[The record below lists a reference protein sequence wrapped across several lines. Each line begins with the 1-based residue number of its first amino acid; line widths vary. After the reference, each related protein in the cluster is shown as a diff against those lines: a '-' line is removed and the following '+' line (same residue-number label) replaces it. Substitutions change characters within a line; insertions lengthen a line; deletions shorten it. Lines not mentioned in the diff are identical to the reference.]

1 VPEPL
6 DAAREIQASL
16 QVADIGEAG
25 LSEQQEA
32 FDRHWARTVM
42 AAALNALR
50 LECEA
55 RRGERVF
62 AVLAPFLGGEGEVV
76 AYETAA
82 ARLGVSVPVFKS
94 DILRWRRKL
103 RDLLR
108 AEIMRT
114 VSAPHEIEEELSYL
128 RRHLMVST

>member
-1 VPEPL
+1 
-6 DAAREIQASL
+6 
-16 QVADIGEAG
+16 
-25 LSEQQEA
+25 
-32 FDRHWARTVM
+32 
-42 AAALNALR
+42 
-50 LECEA
+50 
-55 RRGERVF
+55 VF

-128 RRHLMVST
+128 RRHLMATA